1 MKVKAKPGVQVPREE
16 NPRRYVSDSE
26 VLEVA
31 ETAYY
36 LRRIADGDLERV
48 TEAAPAADA
57 PNAPAADAPKAPA
70 AVKVPAAEAPT
81 VAVKNEPEAAS
92 GDKGAK

>member
-26 VLEVA
+26 ELEVA

-48 TEAAPAADA
+48 TEAAPAADV
-57 PNAPAADAPKAPA
+57 PNAPAAVKAPA
-70 AVKVPAAEAPT
+70 AVAPA

-92 GDKGAK
+92 GDTGAK